1 MPYDGAVFKN
11 APALFC
17 VALVVLTAPL
27 ASAIPL
33 QVRARTQIVAHADE
47 TPGGVAITGRL
58 LRDDQEPVGGAV
70 VRVRLDGAPARE
82 AKTGA
87 DGGFSIAI
95 ATGAPARSSKALDP
109 SLTWRAEFDGDANC
123 GPVAVS
129 GVLEGARSPSSI
141 RLELTPRT
149 VTLDS
154 DPAKAVVSVRAGK
167 GAVGSVPVFLRVGDG
182 AELVGATDADGDVA
196 FLLHPGALNQQG
208 RLEVS
213 ARWPG
218 DHRFSPAQVTRD
230 LRVLQSTRLT
240 LRVAREGSLES
251 GRYRFS
257 GRLGDHRGGVPG
269 ATVALRHEREGQ
281 GSDRNE
287 VPGAVALT
295 DARGH
300 FVFAVPTQEL
310 GQREP
315 GVVEATVVYLP
326 GDGRHAAT
334 TSASTR
340 LPVPG
345 PPGVPARLYVAVA
358 MLAMAILVLLEL
370 LRSGA
375 IWRWSPGALWRRLS
389 TGQPAS
395 RRSSAPDNS
404 PPLRRPDWITVR
416 MMDAR
421 TGRDALGA
429 VATLTRLS
437 DGREEPACPETSA
450 WGPLEAGVY
459 SLRCEAPGY
468 LEERHEVTVPHEG
481 ELDPCARRL
490 VEVRG
495 HVLTAFVRA
504 LRRSGIRFRWGTE
517 TPAEVMARCPDVSGA
532 SETALHELH
541 RDTEALWFANRKPD
555 RADVERADLLLS
567 QVEERS

>member
-1 MPYDGAVFKN
+1 MPYDGVVFKS
-11 APALFC
+11 APVLFC

-33 QVRARTQIVAHADE
+33 QVRARTQIVAHVDE
-47 TPGGVAITGRL
+47 TPDGVALTGRL
-58 LRDDQEPVGGAV
+58 LRDDEEPVGDVV
-70 VRVRLDGAPARE
+70 VRVRLEGAPARE

-87 DGGFSIAI
+87 DGEFSIAI
-95 ATGAPARSSKALDP
+95 ATAALAPRSKDLDP
-109 SLTWRAEFDGDANC
+109 SLVWRAEFDGDANC
-123 GPVAVS
+123 GPVSIS

-154 DPAKAVVSVRAGK
+154 DPAKAVVSVRSGK
-167 GAVGSVPVFLRVGDG
+167 GTVGSVPVFLRVGDG

-218 DHRFSPAQVTRD
+218 DHRFSPAQATRD

-269 ATVALRHEREGQ
+269 GTVALRHEREDQ
-281 GSDRNE
+281 APPRVD

-326 GDGRHAAT
+326 GDGLHAPT

-375 IWRWSPGALWRRLS
+375 IWRWSPRALWRRFS
-389 TGQPAS
+389 TGQPVRGRSPAPEK
-395 RRSSAPDNS
+395 RR
-404 PPLRRPDWITVR
+404 PLRRPDWISARVI
-416 MMDAR
+416 DAR
-421 TGRDALGA
+421 TGLDVPGA

-437 DGREEPACPETSA
+437 DGHEEPA
-450 WGPLEAGVY
+450 
-459 SLRCEAPGY
+459 
-468 LEERHEVTVPHEG
+468 
-481 ELDPCARRL
+481 
-490 VEVRG
+490 
-495 HVLTAFVRA
+495 
-504 LRRSGIRFRWGTE
+504 
-517 TPAEVMARCPDVSGA
+517 
-532 SETALHELH
+532 
-541 RDTEALWFANRKPD
+541 
-555 RADVERADLLLS
+555 
-567 QVEERS
+567 